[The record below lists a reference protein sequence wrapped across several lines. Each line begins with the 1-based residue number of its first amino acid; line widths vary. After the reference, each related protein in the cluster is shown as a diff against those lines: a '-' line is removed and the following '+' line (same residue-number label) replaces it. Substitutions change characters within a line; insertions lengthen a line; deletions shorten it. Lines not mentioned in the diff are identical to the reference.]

1 MSKPTSNISIRVKL
15 PEENTQQLMA
25 QEEITILWDRV
36 IAAIL
41 LISLFVGLTLMG
53 LQYWRSM
60 ENLETPIQL
69 EKPQPLSHPDVSVE
83 RLKTTKPS
91 PVPHK
96 HVEPNSKANPDSP
109 VPITHTNTIAKDPAS
124 TKQPT
129 TRATPAAIVLNEQT
143 GTIAPVKIHSEKIL
157 QARLTTELENR
168 SPVSDAPSTLAVDAE
183 KLLTVYFFTE
193 ISGYRATPIF
203 FNWYQDKKR
212 VARVRVRPLNDTT
225 QILSSKYI
233 NHQMTGDWRVELVSQ
248 AGETLAES
256 QFTIVANENL

>member
-60 ENLETPIQL
+60 ESLETPIQL
-69 EKPQPLSHPDVSVE
+69 EKPQPLPHLNVPVE
-83 RLKTTKPS
+83 RIKTTEPS
-91 PVPHK
+91 PVAHEQNTKVGLDSAVPK
-96 HVEPNSKANPDSP
+96 VSTITTVKEPMPAKQS
-109 VPITHTNTIAKDPAS
+109 IAGATAS
-124 TKQPT
+124 
-129 TRATPAAIVLNEQT
+129 AEISNEQT
-143 GTIAPVKIHSEKIL
+143 ATKAPVKIHSEKIL

-168 SPVSDAPSTLAVDAE
+168 SPISDAPDTLAVNAE